1 MLEDLALQTARA
13 HQQAGRFDDARKM
26 YKQILARNSKHVE
39 SHAQL
44 ALMDFA
50 QGRTQD
56 AVKENER
63 ALKLRPD
70 IAGLHNN
77 QGSFLLTLGRF
88 KDAAASFERALRL
101 DPKDAQARNNLGGAL
116 SKMGRL
122 DEALASI
129 DAAIALVPTYAK
141 AYSDRTMVLTR
152 LGRFMDA
159 VASGDKAVALQPN
172 LAEAHDHRGV
182 ALLQLGRYAEAMAG
196 FDAAIAADGGFAL
209 AHSNRGVVLD
219 LMKRTDEARES
230 FRQALAL
237 DPKLQLAAGPA
248 LNLRMSLCDWNGAAE
263 DGALILARID
273 AGELASLPF
282 NVLSLPSSAAQQRRV
297 AGLYTA
303 LISPRRVPAAV
314 PAPAPARRLRIGYF
328 SADLGEHPVG
338 HAIAGVFERHDR
350 ARFEISAFQIAPL
363 KPDALHARL
372 RAAVDHFIDVSSLS
386 DEAAAAMARD
396 LGLDIAVD
404 LTGYTNHARSGI
416 FSYGAAPV
424 QAAWLGYPGTL
435 ANEAIP
441 YLIADN
447 VVIPEARRGDYAEKI
462 VALPSCF
469 FPPDDRRAI
478 APAPSRADA
487 GLPETGFVFCSF
499 NTAYKIT
506 PAIFEIWMRLV
517 AAVPGS
523 VLWLAIRNETA
534 QRNLRA
540 EAARRGVDPA
550 RLVFAPHAP
559 MDQHLGRHAL
569 AGLFLDTAPFGAH
582 STAADA
588 LQAGLP
594 VLTRPGETFSGR
606 VAASLVTS
614 LGMPELIAAG
624 WADYETKALEIARDA
639 KLAADVR
646 AKLAANLKS
655 APTYD
660 TARFTRALEAAYTA
674 LAARTGQ
681 PPAALTISPH
691 EAL

>member
-1 MLEDLALQTARA
+1 MLEALALQTARA
-13 HQQAGRFDDARKM
+13 HQEAGRFDEARKA
-26 YKQILARNSKHVE
+26 YRQILARNSKHVE

-50 QGRTQD
+50 QGRLQD

-88 KDAAASFERALRL
+88 KDAAASFERALRI
-101 DPKDAQARNNLGGAL
+101 DPRDAQARNNLGGAL

-152 LGRFMDA
+152 LGRFADA
-159 VASGDKAVALQPN
+159 VASGDKAVALQPH
-172 LAEAHDHRGV
+172 LAEAQDHRGM
-182 ALLQLGRYAEAMAG
+182 ALLQLGRYAEALAG
-196 FDAAIAADGGFAL
+196 FDAALAAAPDFAL
-209 AHSNRGVVLD
+209 AHCNRGVVLD
-219 LMKRTDEARES
+219 LMKRPEEALAS
-230 FRQALAL
+230 FRRALAL
-237 DPKLQLAAGPA
+237 DPKLPMAAGPA
-248 LNLRMSLCDWNGAAE
+248 LHLRRSACDWDGAEDEGAA
-263 DGALILARID
+263 ILARID

-282 NVLSLPSSAAQQRRV
+282 NILSLPSSAAQQRRV

-303 LISPRRVPAAV
+303 LVSARRVPAAA
-314 PAPAPARRLRIGYF
+314 PIPAPARRLRIGYF
-328 SADLGEHPVG
+328 SADLGDHPVG
-338 HAIAGVFERHDR
+338 QAIAGVFERHDR
-350 ARFEISAFQIAPL
+350 SRFEITAFQIMPL
-363 KPDALHARL
+363 KPDATQARL
-372 RAAVDHFIDVSSLS
+372 RAAVERYVDVSAMS
-386 DEAAAAMARD
+386 DETTAGMARD
-396 LGLDIAVD
+396 LGLDVAVD
-404 LTGYTNHARSGI
+404 LTGYTNHARPGI

-424 QAAWLGYPGTL
+424 QTAWLGYPGTL
-435 ANEAIP
+435 ANEAVP

-447 VVIPEARRGDYAEKI
+447 AVIPETRRADYAEKI

-469 FPPDDRRAI
+469 FPPDDRRVI
-478 APAPSRADA
+478 ATPPSRAEA

-499 NTAYKIT
+499 NSAYKIT
-506 PAIFEIWMRLV
+506 PAVFEIWMRLV
-517 AAVPGS
+517 AAVPDS
-523 VLWLAIRNETA
+523 VLWLAVRHETA

-540 EAARRGVDPA
+540 EAARRGVDPS

-569 AGLFLDTAPFGAH
+569 ADLFLDTAPFGAH

-594 VLTRPGETFSGR
+594 VLTQPGETFAGR
-606 VAASLVTS
+606 VAFSLLTS
-614 LGMPELIAAG
+614 LDMPELIAAD
-624 WADYETKALEIARDA
+624 WAAYETAARDIARDG
-639 KLAADVR
+639 KRAADLK

-655 APTYD
+655 RPTYD
-660 TARFTRALEAAYTA
+660 TSRFTRALEAAYTA
-674 LAARTGQ
+674 LAARAGQ
-681 PPAALTISPH
+681 APAAITISGVD
-691 EAL
+691 